1 MADIDWMHLFFQFDG
16 RINRAK
22 WWLGLVILWV
32 VEGIILA
39 IFRPGGAD
47 PNYTVYSLIGLVF
60 LWPSLAIAIKR
71 FHDRDKSGWWVL
83 IAVIPIIGFFWILI
97 ELGILEGTAGP
108 NQYGPD
114 PLGRGIAD
122 DMAM

>member
-22 WWLGLVILWV
+22 WWIGVIVLWV
-32 VEGIILA
+32 VQGIVYA
-39 IFRPGGAD
+39 IFGFDETGLGIAGLI
-47 PNYTVYSLIGLVF
+47 SLVL
-60 LWPSLAIAIKR
+60 LWPSLAISIKR
-71 FHDRDKSGWWVL
+71 FHDRDKSGWWIL
-83 IAVIPIIGFFWILI
+83 IALIPIIGFFWILI
-97 ELGILEGTAGP
+97 ELGMLEGTAGP
-108 NQYGPD
+108 NQFGPD

>member
-22 WWLGLVILWV
+22 WWIGLVALWIVELVVFGLFGRGDNYAVVSIL
-32 VEGIILA
+32 
-39 IFRPGGAD
+39 
-47 PNYTVYSLIGLVF
+47 YLVF
-60 LWPSLAIAIKR
+60 LWPSLAISIKR

-83 IAVIPIIGFFWILI
+83 IALIPIIGFFWILI
-97 ELGILEGTAGP
+97 ELGMLEGTAGP
-108 NQYGPD
+108 NQFGPD

>member
-22 WWLGLVILWV
+22 WWLGIVILWV
-32 VEGIILA
+32 VEGVVFA
-39 IFRPGGAD
+39 IFRPGGDA
-47 PNYTVYSLIGLVF
+47 NYGIYSILWLVF
-60 LWPSLAIAIKR
+60 LWPSLAISIKR

-83 IAVIPIIGFFWILI
+83 IALIPIIGFFWILI

-108 NQYGPD
+108 NQFGPD

>member
-22 WWLGLVILWV
+22 WWIGVIVLWV
-32 VEGIILA
+32 VQGIVYA
-39 IFRPGGAD
+39 IFGFDETGLGIA
-47 PNYTVYSLIGLVF
+47 SLISLVL
-60 LWPSLAIAIKR
+60 LWPSLAISIKR
-71 FHDRDKSGWWVL
+71 FHDRDKSGWWIL
-83 IAVIPIIGFFWILI
+83 IALIPIIGFFWILI
-97 ELGILEGTAGP
+97 ELGMLEGTAGP
-108 NQYGPD
+108 NQFGPD